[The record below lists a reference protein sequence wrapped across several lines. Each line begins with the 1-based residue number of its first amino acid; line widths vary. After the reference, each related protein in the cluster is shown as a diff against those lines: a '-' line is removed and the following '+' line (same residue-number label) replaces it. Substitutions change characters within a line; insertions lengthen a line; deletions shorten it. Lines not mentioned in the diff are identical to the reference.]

1 MTKLD
6 TLRLAIDQ
14 TDKELVRLLEE
25 RFKLVREIGQ
35 YKKDNN
41 LPIFDPIRE
50 KQVLESK
57 ERLVSNKADW
67 QYYEKIFKLFM
78 DISKEME
85 K

>member
-1 MTKLD
+1 MTKLE

-25 RFKLVREIGQ
+25 RFKLVREIGH
-35 YKKDNN
+35 YKKENN
-41 LPIFDPIRE
+41 LPIFDPERE
-50 KQVLESK
+50 KFVLATK
-57 ERLVSNKADW
+57 EKLVQKKEDW
-67 QYYEKIFKLFM
+67 PYYERIFKLFM